1 MATGSVTFSA
11 FLQND
16 GLGTGTVIHLALIDV
31 PIPSHVV
38 ILLPTGDV
46 RDGETL
52 HEPTEI
58 SVMLRTAGA
67 LIWLCLID

>member
-1 MATGSVTFSA
+1 M
-11 FLQND
+11 
-16 GLGTGTVIHLALIDV
+16 IDV
-31 PIPSHVV
+31 PIPNHVV

-58 SVMLRTAGA
+58 SVMLRAAGA
-67 LIWLCLID
+67 LIWLCLIDGG